1 MAILR
6 RDDLKNVRM
15 SEPPCFLFLFSLRAP
30 RRGLPV
36 ARRLPLIVSKP
47 QPLAEL
53 LSQRDGRAAI
63 LRLRIRKRSQPQ
75 VLWAESVAEEEEAA
89 AEGARAGTRAAR
101 EAATGRSMQSEEDI
115 GTDSHGAALSTTPAT
130 KRKTLF
136 VDRRSACRCF
146 QGLEGR
152 DGFRDG
158 VRRRDV
164 FTVYSWG
171 MVGLLRRP
179 CGALGTFID
188 DVESPRAILLIN
200 VKEAPECG
208 TTQRRS
214 AQGRIF
220 PGKLNAE
227 RFAVFDSFHKHP
239 EAVLY

>member
-130 KRKTLF
+130 KRRALLSTGVARAGAF
-136 VDRRSACRCF
+136 RGWRAATASATGCGGATFSRSIR
-146 QGLEGR
+146 
-152 DGFRDG
+152 G
-158 VRRRDV
+158 VWWA
-164 FTVYSWG
+164 FS
-171 MVGLLRRP
+171 
-179 CGALGTFID
+179 
-188 DVESPRAILLIN
+188 
-200 VKEAPECG
+200 
-208 TTQRRS
+208 
-214 AQGRIF
+214 
-220 PGKLNAE
+220 
-227 RFAVFDSFHKHP
+227 
-239 EAVLY
+239 AVLAALSGPLLTTLSRLGLFC